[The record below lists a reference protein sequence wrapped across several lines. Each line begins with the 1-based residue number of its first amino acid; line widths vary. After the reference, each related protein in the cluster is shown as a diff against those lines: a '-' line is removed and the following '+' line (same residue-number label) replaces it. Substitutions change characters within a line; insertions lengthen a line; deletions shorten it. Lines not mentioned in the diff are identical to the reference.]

1 MLPSVYLLVG
11 SKPGLTPTL
20 YPCLFLGSKQ
30 GGPRPLL
37 VLVLVFVHIAISLPP
52 LPSPPPPPRPPL
64 PRLSSFSSSP
74 ALSSLDLFTA
84 HRRPYT
90 STCKHTDKDS
100 EREKL
105 PLSLANTEI
114 VKREWKREWKRD
126 GGRREEGNLARSFL
140 PLSLSLSA
148 RRKRH
153 TLSRFLRS
161 SVPLSSRFIRCIG
174 RAWGV
179 TNPSRIRIAAPT
191 VGIRRAIGPND
202 TRKPNGKRKYDPDF
216 RSVKRIRETPDR
228 AGLLPVSPAHL
239 RALYI
244 HPLAKGGNPA
254 SSLSTPSLPSLF
266 HYSLS
271 QPHLFTVAFQWWKL
285 DDWSRDKGL
294 GFIGRPPF
302 SYFHRKVENVL
313 SLISPA
319 SSRSGRRERRRE
331 DS

>member
-1 MLPSVYLLVG
+1 MEA
-11 SKPGLTPTL
+11 
-20 YPCLFLGSKQ
+20 
-30 GGPRPLL
+30 GG
-37 VLVLVFVHIAISLPP
+37 
-52 LPSPPPPPRPPL
+52 
-64 PRLSSFSSSP
+64 
-74 ALSSLDLFTA
+74 
-84 HRRPYT
+84 
-90 STCKHTDKDS
+90 
-100 EREKL
+100 
-105 PLSLANTEI
+105 
-114 VKREWKREWKRD
+114 KREI
-126 GGRREEGNLARSFL
+126 SPVPFS
-140 PLSLSLSA
+140 LSLSLSA

>member
-37 VLVLVFVHIAISLPP
+37 VLVLVLVFVHIAISLPP

-74 ALSSLDLFTA
+74 VLSSLDLFTA

-140 PLSLSLSA
+140 PLSLCRLVGSG
-148 RRKRH
+148 
-153 TLSRFLRS
+153 TLSPAF
-161 SVPLSSRFIRCIG
+161 SVPPFLYL
-174 RAWGV
+174 A
-179 TNPSRIRIAAPT
+179 
-191 VGIRRAIGPND
+191 
-202 TRKPNGKRKYDPDF
+202 
-216 RSVKRIRETPDR
+216 
-228 AGLLPVSPAHL
+228 VS
-239 RALYI
+239 
-244 HPLAKGGNPA
+244 
-254 SSLSTPSLPSLF
+254 F
-266 HYSLS
+266 D
-271 QPHLFTVAFQWWKL
+271 V
-285 DDWSRDKGL
+285 
-294 GFIGRPPF
+294 
-302 SYFHRKVENVL
+302 
-313 SLISPA
+313 
-319 SSRSGRRERRRE
+319 
-331 DS
+331 